1 MWEEA
6 NANSS
11 SQILCHS
18 KGYVFKYQ
26 IYLHTLAEFLGG
38 NIFIFGSAYIPQ
50 KLSHGKIS
58 GRKIKSSFPAYIT
71 EFTQAML
78 NTHSWNHTAAYSHFT
93 KCHLQMKWIKDLQG
107 NTIQSWHRPEDFSAC
122 VLILQLDWV
131 IINTWMIACFYWVLV
146 SATYLTILRNINNGL
161 SQLGWI
167 TQHSP
172 RVCGN
177 PGYEKNKA

>member
-18 KGYVFKYQ
+18 KGYAFKYQ

-93 KCHLQMKWIKDLQG
+93 KCQQDRVICRWNELKTFKATQSKAATDLK
-107 NTIQSWHRPEDFSAC
+107 TS
-122 VLILQLDWV
+122 L
-131 IINTWMIACFYWVLV
+131 LV
-146 SATYLTILRNINNGL
+146 CWYYSLTE
-161 SQLGWI
+161 SSSTLGWLPAFI
-167 TQHSP
+167 ESLSVPHTWPS
-172 RVCGN
+172 
-177 PGYEKNKA
+177 